1 MSEEQLYRNFANYYD
16 KIYSEVDYEGEVNF
30 IKWAV
35 NKHKTSSSNFLM
47 DVACGTGT
55 HVEKLMDNFNVTGV
69 DISPQML
76 EIARKKVPTA
86 NFIQGDM
93 KSLETESMFD
103 VITCIFSAIH
113 YNRNLKEL
121 ESTLQNFY
129 DQLNPGGILI
139 FDLSL
144 NKNNWIEGLVSV
156 DTVVEEDL
164 KIARICQSRLKDG
177 LFNANFVFLVKD
189 QGEFDFDI
197 DQHELGVFDVEEVI
211 SLMENTKFE
220 TFVYAGFTDEKWIN
234 NSGERPVF
242 VGIKNS
248 KGVSL

>member
-76 EIARKKVPTA
+76 EIAIKKVPTA

-144 NKNNWIEGLVSV
+144 NKTNWIEGLVSV

>member
-76 EIARKKVPTA
+76 EIAIKKVPTA